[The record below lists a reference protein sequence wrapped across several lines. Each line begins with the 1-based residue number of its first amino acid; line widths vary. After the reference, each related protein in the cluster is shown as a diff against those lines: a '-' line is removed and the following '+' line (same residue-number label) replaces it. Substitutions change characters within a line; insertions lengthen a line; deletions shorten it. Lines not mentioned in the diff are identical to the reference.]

1 MKIKIK
7 DYFDK
12 AVYYAQKLG
21 DIRFMGQIVF
31 AIIVLLI
38 TWSGIKS
45 IQTNYGL
52 QKQISALKQ
61 QNSLQQLQNDN
72 LELQNKYFDSNQY
85 LELAARQDFALAAP
99 GEKEIIVPESIA
111 LAYTTNLP
119 TVAKPETAA
128 SKTPAY
134 QKNIQEWVNFFLHR
148 QATNWHFYLCLIHLS
163 S

>member
-1 MKIKIK
+1 MKIKTK

-61 QNSLQQLQNDN
+61 QNTLQQLQNDN
-72 LELQNKYFDSNQY
+72 LALQNQYFNSNQY
-85 LELAARQDFALAAP
+85 LELAARQDFALAAA

-119 TVAKPETAA
+119 TMTKLVTTVPKIP
-128 SKTPAY
+128 SY
-134 QKNIQEWVNFFLHR
+134 QKNIQAWVNFFLHR
-148 QATNWHFYLCLIHLS
+148 TS
-163 S
+163 SN